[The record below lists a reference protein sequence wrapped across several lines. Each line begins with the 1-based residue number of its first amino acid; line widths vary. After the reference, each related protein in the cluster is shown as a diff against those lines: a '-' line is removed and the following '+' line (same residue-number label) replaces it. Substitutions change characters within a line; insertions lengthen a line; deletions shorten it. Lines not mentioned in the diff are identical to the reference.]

1 MKRTIAAAILST
13 IVLSFCLRTEGQA
26 PYATLVP
33 DYVLIQ
39 AIKSGDQ
46 EKAKKIL
53 LHGARVSA
61 SDETNGC
68 NALMTATIGGNTD
81 IIGLLLK
88 NGANVNEASGP
99 QCDLG
104 MTPLIWSAGFQ
115 GNSQVVQLL
124 LDNDAKVDD
133 TCCGGL
139 DALLAAASSGNT
151 EIVRI
156 LLEHNATLEAK
167 DNEDS
172 TALFLATLQG
182 KIDVVRLLVQHG
194 ANVDAIS
201 HHFEDPKT
209 PQIKDPE
216 SPLSLAAKRQ
226 IGEPQILNILQ
237 TVHAAPSMTNVS
249 QGPGSPA
256 TQGTATTPA
265 PGPAATVACGAPVN
279 GMTVG
284 GSIQFKNL
292 MYLTGP
298 DVEKKR
304 IEGVLAKYDAQG
316 VKWTG
321 SNSALVTFSEV
332 DAASIPQ
339 LLDDLEYTDESKT
352 PSGKILTL
360 EQLDF
365 GCNLVGTYGTGEI
378 RAAVATTVAIRVTP
392 GAKVYYVAAPGQ
404 PEKPLAVSAD
414 GTGNISIKPGH
425 QQDAVYAR
433 FQFGTFMGY
442 LRVDLG
448 TGESS
453 DMTEAEY
460 AAKTKAKTN

>member
-13 IVLSFCLRTEGQA
+13 IVLSFCVRTEGQA
-26 PYATLVP
+26 PYATLVW
-33 DYVLIQ
+33 DNELIQ
-39 AIKSGDQ
+39 AIKSGD
-46 EKAKKIL
+46 KATAERFLKQ
-53 LHGARVSA
+53 GARVSA

-68 NALMTATIGGNTD
+68 NALMTATIGGNPD
-81 IIGLLLK
+81 IIGLLLD
-88 NGANVNEASGP
+88 NGANVNEASGQ
-99 QCDLG
+99 QCDVG

-115 GNSQVVQLL
+115 GNSQVVKLL
-124 LDNDAKVDD
+124 LDRGANVDA
-133 TCCGGL
+133 TCCGGT

-151 EIVRI
+151 DIVTM
-156 LLEHNATLEAK
+156 LLEHHATLEATDDK
-167 DNEDS
+167 GS

-182 KIDVVRLLVQHG
+182 KIDVVRLLVQSG

-201 HHFEDPKT
+201 HYFEDPQA
-209 PQIKDPE
+209 PLIKDPE
-216 SPLSLAAKRQ
+216 SPLSIAAKLQ

-237 TVHAAPSMTNVS
+237 KVHVEPSMINVS
-249 QGPGSPA
+249 QGPASPA
-256 TQGTATTPA
+256 IQATATTP
-265 PGPAATVACGAPVN
+265 GTAATVACAAPVN
-279 GMTVG
+279 GMSVG

-321 SNSALVTFSEV
+321 SGSALVTFSDV

-339 LLDDLEYTDESKT
+339 LLEDLEYTDDNKT

-360 EQLDF
+360 EQLDL
-365 GCNLVGTYGTGEI
+365 GCQLVGTYGTGEI
-378 RAAVATTVAIRVTP
+378 HAAVATTVTIRVAP
-392 GAKVYYVAAPGQ
+392 GAKVYYVSAPGQ
-404 PEKPLAVSAD
+404 PEQPLKVSDD

-425 QQDAVYAR
+425 EQDAVYAR
-433 FQFGTFMGY
+433 FEFGTLVGY

-453 DMTEAEY
+453 NMTEAEY
-460 AAKTKAKTN
+460 AAKTKAKAN

>member
-13 IVLSFCLRTEGQA
+13 IVLSFCLRAEGQA
-26 PYATLVP
+26 PYATLVW
-33 DYVLIQ
+33 DNELIQ
-39 AIKSGDQ
+39 AIKSGDRD
-46 EKAKKIL
+46 EAKKVL
-53 LHGARVSA
+53 LNGARVSA

-68 NALMTATIGGNTD
+68 NALMTATMGGNVD
-81 IIGLLLK
+81 MIRLLLD

-115 GNSQVVQLL
+115 GNSQVAQLL
-124 LDNDAKVDD
+124 LDNGAKVDD

-151 EIVRI
+151 EIVKI

-167 DNEDS
+167 DKEDS

-182 KIDVVRLLVQHG
+182 KVDVVRLLVQMG
-194 ANVDAIS
+194 ANVDATS
-201 HHFEDPKT
+201 KLLGN
-209 PQIKDPE
+209 PE
-216 SPLSLAAKRQ
+216 SPMSLAAKRP

-237 TVHAAPSMTNVS
+237 KVHAEPSMINVS
-249 QGPGSPA
+249 QGPASPA
-256 TQGTATTPA
+256 IQATATTP
-265 PGPAATVACGAPVN
+265 GPVATVACDTPVN
-279 GMTVG
+279 GLSVG

-292 MYLTGP
+292 IYLTNP

-304 IEGVLAKYDAQG
+304 IEGVLAKYDAQS

-321 SNSALVTFSEV
+321 SYSTLVTFSDV

-339 LLDDLEYTDESKT
+339 LLDDLEYTDDSKT

-360 EQLDF
+360 DQLDF
-365 GCNLVGTYGTGEI
+365 GCHLVGTYGTGEI
-378 RAAVATTVAIRVTP
+378 HAAVATTVTIRVAP
-392 GAKVYYVAAPGQ
+392 GAKVYYVSAPGEPEQ
-404 PEKPLAVSAD
+404 PLKVGDD

-425 QQDAVYAR
+425 EQDAVYAR
-433 FQFGTFMGY
+433 FEFGTLVGY

-453 DMTEAEY
+453 NLTEAEY